1 MTSSDDVISDVIGSV
16 RALCAGV
23 QVLRLFHFLVK
34 FGYYGSEDI
43 KALLRP
49 LIAVLDCKHD
59 KPFPQDSDKG
69 RQLPPLVHFHRLKH
83 VLPKVTWEERVALAQ
98 LRNTVPVGYNGTP
111 QINPRTALSPSTTTT
126 PI

>member
-1 MTSSDDVISDVIGSV
+1 MALTDIDGSKMLLLLLMLMMLTLLLMMMMAMV
-16 RALCAGV
+16 SVL

-34 FGYYGSEDI
+34 FGYYGTEDI

-69 RQLPPLVHFHRLKH
+69 NVSCL
-83 VLPKVTWEERVALAQ
+83 
-98 LRNTVPVGYNGTP
+98 N
-111 QINPRTALSPSTTTT
+111 
-126 PI
+126 

>member
-1 MTSSDDVISDVIGSV
+1 M
-16 RALCAGV
+16 

-69 RQLPPLVHFHRLKH
+69 RVVRLLAEFHARA
-83 VLPKVTWEERVALAQ
+83 VF
-98 LRNTVPVGYNGTP
+98 VG
-111 QINPRTALSPSTTTT
+111 IR
-126 PI
+126 